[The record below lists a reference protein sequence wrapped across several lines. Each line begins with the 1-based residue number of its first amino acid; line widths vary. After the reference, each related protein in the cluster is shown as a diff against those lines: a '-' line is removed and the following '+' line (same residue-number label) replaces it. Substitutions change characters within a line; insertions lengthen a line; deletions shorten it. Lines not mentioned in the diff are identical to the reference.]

1 MNKFEI
7 FLKEINDLEQKH
19 GVHLGDF
26 FHFEDAPDEVEI
38 WDGKRKERLSI
49 SSDYGHYVVASRPFD
64 DTDAGAELEHQV
76 DAGAELE
83 GDPDPRDAGELE
95 GDPDPCRRARG
106 ECLRILGEAPGRPS
120 SPVMGSTTV
129 AGELD
134 EIDTRDSPHS
144 HIFPPLIIQNIDK
157 RIRVIEA
164 VLLGFATHCIGKSK
178 VGKILSI
185 IDKK

>member
-38 WDGKRKERLSI
+38 WDGKPKERLSI

-178 VGKILSI
+178 VGKILSMVEP
-185 IDKK
+185 